1 MSGEW
6 VTAGLAGLAAGG
18 ALLLGAIIAWF
29 VNVPR
34 NIVAGVMA
42 FGAGVLISALAFD
55 LVGEAMVEAGIWPT
69 VSGFAAGAVVYV
81 FTNIFLDKR
90 DARNRRGGDEDS
102 PGTGTGIAAGAL
114 LDGVPESMA
123 LGLSML
129 AGNGVSIPIL
139 VAIVIS
145 NVPEGLSSTAEL
157 KASGKKASY
166 VFLLWGGIALAAV
179 LASLAG
185 FTVLADA
192 PVEVTGFITSLA
204 AGAMLAM
211 ICDTM
216 IPDAFRRAHNYTGLL
231 ATLGFL
237 LSLIIHNIA

>member
-1 MSGEW
+1 MNPEW
-6 VTAGLAGLAAGG
+6 ITAGLAGLAAGG
-18 ALLLGAIIAWF
+18 ALLVGALIAWF
-29 VNVPR
+29 IKVPSAV
-34 NIVAGVMA
+34 VASVMA

-55 LVGEAMVEAGIWPT
+55 LVGEAMAEAGIWPT
-69 VSGFAAGAVVYV
+69 VTGFATGAVVYV
-81 FTNIFLDKR
+81 FVNVLLDKR
-90 DARNRRGGDEDS
+90 DVRNRRGGGEDS

-129 AGNGVSIPIL
+129 AGNGVSVPIL
-139 VAIVIS
+139 AAIIIS
-145 NVPEGLSSTAEL
+145 NVPEALASTAEL

-166 VFLLWGGIALAAV
+166 VFVLWGGIALAAA

-185 FTVLADA
+185 FSILADA
-192 PVEVTGFITSLA
+192 PVELTGFITSLA

-216 IPDAFRRAHNYTGLL
+216 IPDAFRRAQSYTGLL

-237 LSLIIHNIA
+237 TSLIIHEVA

>member
-1 MSGEW
+1 MTAEW
-6 VTAGLAGLAAGG
+6 ITAGLAGLAAGG
-18 ALLLGAIIAWF
+18 ALLVGALIAWF
-29 VNVPR
+29 VKVPSSV
-34 NIVAGVMA
+34 VASVMA

-55 LVGEAMVEAGIWPT
+55 LVGETMAKAGTFPT
-69 VSGFAAGAVVYV
+69 VLGFATGAVVYV
-81 FTNIFLDKR
+81 FVNVWLDKR
-90 DARNRRGGDEDS
+90 DARNPRGGRESS

-129 AGNGVSIPIL
+129 GGHGVSIPIL
-139 VAIVIS
+139 AAIMIS

-157 KASGKKASY
+157 KASGKKAPF
-166 VFLLWGGIALAAV
+166 VFVLWGGIALAAA

-185 FTVLADA
+185 FTILADA
-192 PVEVTGFITSLA
+192 SVELTGFITSLA

-211 ICDTM
+211 ISDTM
-216 IPDAFRRAHNYTGLL
+216 IPDAFRRARSYTGLL

-237 LSLIIHNIA
+237 ASLIIHQIA

>member
-1 MSGEW
+1 MTAEW
-6 VTAGLAGLAAGG
+6 ITAGLAGLAAGG
-18 ALLLGAIIAWF
+18 ALLVGALIAWF
-29 VNVPR
+29 FAVPSR
-34 NIVAGVMA
+34 VVASVMA

-55 LVGEAMVEAGIWPT
+55 LVGEAMAEAGIWPT
-69 VSGFAAGAVVYV
+69 VSGFATGAIVYV
-81 FTNIFLDKR
+81 FVNVLLDKR
-90 DARNRRGGDEDS
+90 DARNPRGSEEEG

-129 AGNGVSIPIL
+129 GGHGVSIPIL
-139 VAIVIS
+139 AAIVIS

-157 KASGKKASY
+157 KASGKKPTF
-166 VFLLWGGIALAAV
+166 VFALWGGIAVAAA

-192 PVEVTGFITSLA
+192 PVEMTGFITSLA

-216 IPDAFRRAHNYTGLL
+216 IPDAFRRAHSYTGLL

-237 LSLIIHNIA
+237 TSLVIHQIA